1 MFPFFVRYPMRVF
14 VSYSNKRIPKVSR
27 KKFDTF
33 SQIQK
38 DAYLKAYPHSSHGKA
53 KKSSKSEPKQETK
66 SEPKQEQKQQPKQE
80 KKTQQDNPFVNS
92 KGNYVPPK
100 QDKTK
105 VENEEFKDL
114 KTSNKKSL
122 KRKISES
129 VFDGMKFRL
138 NEITKVLRE
147 PKADIMK
154 ALNEPSTKHMLNA
167 AGGSIK
173 ALAKASL
180 EVLKVPNTALGKT
193 FEELHKT
200 DAFKKLQKGTMK
212 VDEFLKKYPT
222 IKKIGGGLM
231 AGAMIYQ
238 WLNMS
243 FSGDFDDD
251 FNIEHIGE
259 ALQGNYSVEQFVAS
273 PSGAKALAQ
282 LATGIATGGMA
293 SFPWHSAMNIT
304 FAAIY
309 TAAKRSNN
317 KDLMKKAQ
325 EQIRKS
331 FNKKAQ
337 AQMAA

>member
-1 MFPFFVRYPMRVF
+1 MRVL
-14 VSYSNKRIPKVSR
+14 VSFSNTKIAKVG
-27 KKFDTF
+27 KKGFAKF
-33 SQIQK
+33 NSAQK
-38 DAYLKAYPHSSHGKA
+38 AAYLRAYPHSSHGKTKRSTA
-53 KKSSKSEPKQETK
+53 KPKREESPKSEPKSSPK
-66 SEPKQEQKQQPKQE
+66 SEPRQTKRPQSESVN
-80 KKTQQDNPFVNS
+80 KK
-92 KGNYVPPK
+92 GEYVPPK
-100 QDKTK
+100 QDHSK
-105 VENEEFKDL
+105 VKNEEFKDL
-114 KTSNKKSL
+114 KTSNAKGL
-122 KRKISES
+122 KRKIAES

-138 NEITKVLRE
+138 NEISKVLRE
-147 PKADIMK
+147 PKADIMQ
-154 ALNEPSTKHMLNA
+154 ALNEPTTKHMLNA

-173 ALAKASL
+173 ALSKAAL

-200 DAFKKLQKGTMK
+200 NAFKKLQNGTIK
-212 VDEFLKKYPT
+212 VDAFLKKHPN

-251 FNIEHIGE
+251 FNIGHIGE
-259 ALQGNYSVEQFVAS
+259 ALMGNYSVEAFVAS

-282 LATGIATGGMA
+282 LAAGIATGGVA
-293 SFPWHSAMNIT
+293 SFPWASGMNIT

-309 TAAKRSNN
+309 TAAKKNGD

-325 EQIRKS
+325 QLIRKS
-331 FNKKAQ
+331 FNKKAK